1 MGRIFRRCGILPR
14 CFVMAQASP
23 IGIASDAAKP
33 HEAKLRGDPIPAA
46 PCKQRKSHTEAPS
59 CREFSTGFTGW
70 TRFLGDAASSRVPV
84 GEGPACRGRG
94 KKSRAK
100 FATSAKNFPRRYTF
114 GGATSCR
121 AFSNAEK
128 FSAETQDSQRVF
140 RQDLQDGQ
148 DLWGFRRRG
157 RRESEE
163 FRTFR
168 RGYHGNGFR
177 RLTPWIQILR
187 ATGQNETL
195 KPMESRLRQ
204 TLKKGNSVPRG
215 RGGITNGRKKGCE
228 KKISAKNQGIFGDSG
243 ESVKGTD
250 PVNSRRRES
259 KFHTEMREAQRGF
272 GHRIYRMDRI
282 LGDAVSSRGS
292 AGVRWLGSWV
302 VR

>member
-1 MGRIFRRCGILPR
+1 MFPARGGWICQCSANPGFFCQCLAK
-14 CFVMAQASP
+14 CSFVSP
-23 IGIASDAAKP
+23 T
-33 HEAKLRGDPIPAA
+33 
-46 PCKQRKSHTEAPS
+46 QRKPNETWKPIETRFADIEKESEATKKSFPQRRRRH
-59 CREFSTGFTGW
+59 REF
-70 TRFLGDAASSRVPV
+70 
-84 GEGPACRGRG
+84 
-94 KKSRAK
+94 
-100 FATSAKNFPRRYTF
+100 
-114 GGATSCR
+114 
-121 AFSNAEK
+121 
-128 FSAETQDSQRVF
+128 F

-250 PVNSRRRES
+250 PVNSLKTIESRLRRTLKKESRSRDRGESREGG
-259 KFHTEMREAQRGF
+259 QRAKKKISAKNQGTF
-272 GHRIYRMDRI
+272 GDSGESVKGTDPVIH
-282 LGDAVSSRGS
+282 
-292 AGVRWLGSWV
+292 
-302 VR
+302 